1 MATEAQIAANQQNAQ
16 KSTGPITE
24 EGKAVVS
31 QNHMSHGMTGRF
43 RILGWEDAEQFQQL
57 VHSIYDEQKPTSDS
71 ERRLVESMIQH
82 FWLMQRA
89 ITLQDQCLE
98 SLETPDEKRLGLFL
112 RYQTTHERAYYKAM
126 RELQNLRKEKRK
138 EEIGFESQKRKKAD
152 EARKQELHEAR
163 VRLANARASSLEIDS
178 DIRQTIEA
186 PLPGNVRIP
195 FEDLRLMFRAAAYQV
210 NEQLAKKA
218 A

>member
-16 KSTGPITE
+16 KSTGPVTE
-24 EGKAVVS
+24 EGKAAVS
-31 QNHMSHGMTGRF
+31 ENRISHGMTGRF

-57 VHSIYDEQKPTSDS
+57 VTSIYTEQKPTTDS

-98 SLETPDEKRLGLFL
+98 SLSIGEPLDTPDQKRLSLYL

-138 EEIGFESQKRKKAD
+138 EEIGFESQKRAQEAHQRQQEKHEMKKERHQFDIGIANIRHSREWMLARQVECD
-152 EARKQELHEAR
+152 LLQREMAAQPASEASQ
-163 VRLANARASSLEIDS
+163 
-178 DIRQTIEA
+178 
-186 PLPGNVRIP
+186 
-195 FEDLRLMFRAAAYQV
+195 AA
-210 NEQLAKKA
+210 
-218 A
+218 